1 MYIIICVF
9 VISIRTKKICVKN
22 KKIRICSKT
31 KKIRI
36 CLKPKK
42 SEPAWRWRLARSGEL
57 APTHSS
63 SADVSQSIV
72 TTFSLRSRYDMWK
85 NHDMMTICAYDSE
98 HDPRQY
104 EGKRSCLFQEN
115 TGNKRRKIDQ
125 DKENTWN
132 TWNTKKQAVSFVPIC
147 IQEKGPVVVQQAAAA
162 PSPCANCKHKNPD
175 GENNILLS
183 SKFVSKPQERVQ
195 EKQREIGLICLNN
208 INERVEV
215 PKNEQKFSRD
225 EEWWHWAL
233 VPSLD

>member
-9 VISIRTKKICVKN
+9 FHFHPNPKILICLKTN
-22 KKIRICSKT
+22 KKSESAR
-31 KKIRI
+31 
-36 CLKPKK
+36 KPKK
-42 SEPAWRWRLARSGEL
+42 SESAWKPKNLNLLEGGAWHGAVNLPLLTHLLLTSHNPLSPLFLWDQDMTCGGIMIWWLFVLMILSMILDNTKARGLVYFNLYSGK
-57 APTHSS
+57 
-63 SADVSQSIV
+63 I
-72 TTFSLRSRYDMWK
+72 
-85 NHDMMTICAYDSE
+85 
-98 HDPRQY
+98 
-104 EGKRSCLFQEN
+104 FQEN

-195 EKQREIGLICLNN
+195 EKQREIGLIHM
-208 INERVEV
+208 
-215 PKNEQKFSRD
+215 PEQYQREGGGS
-225 EEWWHWAL
+225 
-233 VPSLD
+233 